1 MRLSDWIS
9 PLVDHGGIEM
19 LDLSVCEF
27 APLSYYTNLKLCA
40 ICTYF
45 EMVNIQ
51 SSSLVTG
58 SSPNNFK
65 SDYHPEYTQA
75 ISPVLT
81 VSKVYCEFL

>member
-1 MRLSDWIS
+1 
-9 PLVDHGGIEM
+9 
-19 LDLSVCEF
+19 
-27 APLSYYTNLKLCA
+27 
-40 ICTYF
+40 
-45 EMVNIQ
+45 MVNIQ